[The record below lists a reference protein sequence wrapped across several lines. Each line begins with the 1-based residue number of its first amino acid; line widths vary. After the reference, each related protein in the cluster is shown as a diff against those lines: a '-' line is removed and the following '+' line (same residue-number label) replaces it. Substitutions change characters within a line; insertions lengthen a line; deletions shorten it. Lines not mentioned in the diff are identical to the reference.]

1 MKSLLIVSLLCFCVL
16 ANSQTSNLL
25 KSGDMENGSWS
36 SVPKNTDMVMSFE
49 AGSGLEGSQSLKAS
63 TTDMG
68 GSPYYIIL
76 CDNEFSL
83 QQGDKITIS
92 FWAKGSID
100 SMRLQPWVQENG
112 DTWQNYAD
120 WEEACLTTEWVKYE
134 YTVNTTTDSGEGHK
148 VKFRGYNTGTIYIDD
163 VQIGPVDYEDVNK
176 SDIYEVSISQD
187 GKTWP
192 ITTFQNSC
200 PEYQAGFENMEPK
213 DEEPLGIFAGRSIN
227 WTKFSFEDTITVN
240 VKVLNT
246 TKVPVLGET
255 LNVYPSRHQ
264 VAATSSNDSVVT
276 FTITEPGQYSLEI
289 GDEGYKNGLMIF
301 SDPKETDVPS
311 KSDVDN
317 LVLHE
322 STSNDI
328 DSIPENYT
336 SVYFA
341 SGVHDIGIFKVP
353 SHIKKIYFEDGSW
366 VYGALLMDGNPDV
379 RIYGRGVL
387 SSANMDYREAHCVEA
402 INGSDNIAIE
412 GLVVADPKYFAIRLI
427 GRNNNVSYT
436 KVIGG
441 WVYNCDGIAAFKG
454 STVSKCFIWA
464 NDDAIKAYRD
474 NITFSDIVVW
484 QLNNGGTIQ
493 MGWGGAIGGSTAT
506 GVKIQ
511 RVDVLRAEWDTHRF
525 NVGLLNCVGNRYE
538 GEGRY
543 ALVQDWLIEDVR
555 TENPIPLIFKVT
567 PNEFTH
573 THIHGLTLRNW
584 DVEMPMNTSFRNQ
597 IQGTDANEYFDGFVF
612 DSVMFNSE
620 MMTNLNFITLGGMN
634 NGGWEGIERGTD
646 QVVNVAVG
654 NGVNGSYGLKSIVTN
669 MGGDNYYAM
678 KCNAK
683 FRLENNEEITVSFWA
698 KSNQTGTGLTP
709 WIQESDSYQWMNIGN
724 AALTKSWQRYA
735 FSTTMEKVTS
745 DNYQIKFRGSEVAE
759 IFIDS
764 VQIGPKDWQTLTKME
779 TRYLALPTFLPELKS
794 GEVISTDLRKS
805 PSKQVSVYPNPAI
818 DRLYFSIENSDK
830 NFTIYNLQGR
840 TVIKG
845 FGEYADVSSLKPGMY
860 FISINDGPIMR
871 FIKT

>member
-1 MKSLLIVSLLCFCVL
+1 MKSLLIVSLLFFCVL

-25 KSGDMENGSWS
+25 VSGDMENGNWS
-36 SVPKNTDMVMSFE
+36 SVPKTTDMVMSFE
-49 AGSGLEGSQSLKAS
+49 TGSGLEGSQSLKAS

-68 GSPYYIIL
+68 GSSYYIIT
-76 CDNEFSL
+76 CDDEFSL
-83 QQGDKITIS
+83 QHGDKITIS
-92 FWAKGSID
+92 FWARSSID
-100 SMRLQPWVQENG
+100 SMRLQPWIQENG
-112 DTWQNYAD
+112 DSWQNYGD
-120 WEEACLTTEWVKYE
+120 WEDACLTTEWVKYE
-134 YTVNTTTDSGEGHK
+134 YTVTTTTDSGGGHK
-148 VKFRGYNTGTIYIDD
+148 VKFRGYNTGTVYIDD
-163 VQIGPVDYEDVNK
+163 VQIGPVDYEGVNK
-176 SDIYEVSISQD
+176 SDIYEVSISQNE
-187 GKTWP
+187 KTWP

-227 WTKFSFEDTITVN
+227 WTKFSFEDPITVN

-264 VAATSSNDSVVT
+264 VAATASNDSVVS
-276 FTITEPGQYSLEI
+276 FTISEPGQYSLEI
-289 GDEGYKNGLMIF
+289 GNEGYKNGLMIF
-301 SDPKETDVPS
+301 ADPKETDVPS
-311 KSDVDN
+311 KSDANN
-317 LVLHE
+317 LVLYE
-322 STSNDI
+322 STSIDI
-328 DSIPENYT
+328 SSIPLNYT
-336 SVYFA
+336 GVYFA
-341 SGVHDIGIFKVP
+341 RGVHDIGIFNVP
-353 SHIKKIYFEDGSW
+353 SHIKNIYFEDGAW

-402 INGSDNIAIE
+402 INGSDNITIE

-427 GRNNNVSYT
+427 GRYNNVSYT

-441 WVYNCDGIAAFKG
+441 WVYNCDGIAAFYG

-493 MGWGGAIGGSTAT
+493 MGWGGAVGGSTST

-538 GEGRY
+538 TEGRY
-543 ALVQDWLIEDVR
+543 ALVEDWLIEDVK

-620 MMTNLNFITLGGMN
+620 MMTNVNYITLGGMD

-654 NGVNGSYGLKSIVTN
+654 DGVNGSYGLKSIVTD

-678 KCNAK
+678 KCNEK

-709 WIQESDSYQWMNIGN
+709 WIQESDSYEWMNIGN
-724 AALTKSWQRYA
+724 ATLTQNWERYA
-735 FSTTMEKVTS
+735 FSTTMDKVSS
-745 DNYQIKFRGSEVAE
+745 DNYQIKFRGYEVAE

-779 TRYLALPTFLPELKS
+779 TRYLSLPTFLPELKS
-794 GEVISTDLRKS
+794 GRGVSTDLLKF
-805 PSKQVSVYPNPAI
+805 PSKEVSVYPNPAI
-818 DRLYFSIENSDK
+818 DRLYFSIEKSDK
-830 NFTIYNLQGR
+830 NYAIYNLQGSI
-840 TVIKG
+840 VVKG
-845 FGEYADVSSLKPGMY
+845 RGEYADVSFLKPGMY
-860 FISINDGPIMR
+860 FISINDSPIMK
-871 FIKT
+871 FIKK